1 MDWVGKIPHGS
12 LYHHFYHLQV
22 QDFLRHLPDKEV
34 NHTTLNFNLITF
46 KIIEQINNFKLIII
60 SQTVIKTTLYS
71 LKEISRTSF
80 NFSNIF
86 AALTRFPF
94 SNDPWFCRKA
104 LLHCPEIN
112 KPKYST
118 LLILAACKSSV
129 AKRYMREQIQ
139 TSVVQLFDGN
149 FVLLLWL
156 NKLAHSP
163 TVDGLA
169 QSSLSVLFKLY
180 T

>member
-1 MDWVGKIPHGS
+1 MV
-12 LYHHFYHLQV
+12 
-22 QDFLRHLPDKEV
+22 
-34 NHTTLNFNLITF
+34 
-46 KIIEQINNFKLIII
+46 II

-86 AALTRFPF
+86 AALTCFPF

-118 LLILAACKSSV
+118 LLIPAACKSSV
-129 AKRYMREQIQ
+129 AKHYTREQIQ

>member
-1 MDWVGKIPHGS
+1 M
-12 LYHHFYHLQV
+12 
-22 QDFLRHLPDKEV
+22 
-34 NHTTLNFNLITF
+34 
-46 KIIEQINNFKLIII
+46 III

-94 SNDPWFCRKA
+94 SNDPWSCRKA

-129 AKRYMREQIQ
+129 AKHYTREQIQ

-149 FVLLLWL
+149 FVLLLRP

-163 TVDGLA
+163 IVDGLA
-169 QSSLSVLFKLY
+169 QSSLSVLYLFYSNY
-180 T
+180 TLNKFLIALFYSNYLHHRCDHHTIQEAQFLDHKIQH